1 MIPRRIIG
9 NQVAGYQQTL
19 TEQSKKLPAIYAWV
33 AAVKS
38 TVDANR
44 QYMVP
49 LRIWADTEYGQV
61 VALANQAKL
70 DGASL
75 AQGG

>member
-1 MIPRRIIG
+1 L
-9 NQVAGYQQTL
+9 V
-19 TEQSKKLPAIYAWV
+19 EQGKKLPPIYAWV

-38 TVDANR
+38 TADGSR

-49 LRIWADTEYGQV
+49 LRIWAETEYGQV

-70 DGASL
+70 DGAAL